1 MKVLGIFRGFPGL
14 GRVVG
19 GVSILETLRDLY
31 GFKVKAISYLQGNEY
46 LKAHGFTVLSDASC
60 FDYCSIGL
68 LPTNRLAKEIN
79 LLIKDFVPDIIII
92 DGEPLMIQSIRI
104 SYPQTK
110 IVALL
115 NPSDVEN
122 EANDPEAMNF
132 FNALYQMADLAIIHG
147 SRVIK
152 TKRAYK
158 NIISIPTIIR
168 NEITKL
174 QRKPNN
180 VIYCILGG
188 GTLNV
193 GTQFLESTVRIG
205 TLCIE
210 AAAVIPEYKFVI
222 LCSCSAVYEALIK
235 HYATSNVLLEKE
247 ITNATEYYKY
257 ASMVITRS
265 GRNTLGEVAY
275 LGIPTITFLSGCEYR
290 QAEQLKNI
298 ESINTDNIYCVSN
311 DISVDCFSEL
321 IRHSICKR
329 YEPTPMNGAELAI
342 NAILSLYRDYSD
354 LRICD
359 SSVWCCELEKTKE
372 LQDSNYRKNE
382 FKRLRSHIFKENIKI
397 VSDSGYYNTS
407 GQWVCLDKNDAISEL
422 YQYELSPRNHTIK
435 YDTMISVI
443 NDDCIDVGIELKK
456 QGLNPI
462 VLDMACEDGPG
473 GGVIGGCYGQ
483 EESLFRRSDL
493 YIHTYKF
500 TKYAQVFGVS
510 ESLEKYPL
518 DRYFGAVYVRNANV
532 FRHRESCGYKLMDN
546 PYKLSFI
553 AVAAIKD
560 PILIDNELS
569 ESDINITCSKIR
581 SIFRISLLN
590 NHDAI
595 VLGAFGCGLFHNPP
609 ISIAYCFDKVLNE
622 PEFHNAFRRVV
633 FAILEDQCSG
643 KEHNKQGN
651 YQPFKEKFCK

>member
-14 GRVVG
+14 GRVIG
-19 GVSILETLRDLY
+19 GVSILETLRDFY

-46 LKAHGFTVLSDASC
+46 LKAHGFTILSDATN

-68 LPTNRLAKEIN
+68 LPTNRLAREIN
-79 LLIKDFVPDIIII
+79 MLIKEFVPDIIII
-92 DGEPLMIQSIRI
+92 DGEPLMMQSIRI
-104 SYPQTK
+104 SYPDTK

-122 EANDPEAMNF
+122 EANDVEAMDF

-147 SRVIK
+147 SRIIK
-152 TKRAYK
+152 TRRAYK

-174 QRKPNN
+174 RRTPIN

-222 LCSCSAVYEALIK
+222 LCSCSDVYEALIQ
-235 HYATSNVLLEKE
+235 HSATSNVVLEKE
-247 ITNATEYYKY
+247 IANATEYYKY

-311 DISVDCFSEL
+311 EITADRFTEL
-321 IRHSICKR
+321 IRHAIGKQ
-329 YEPTPMNGAELAI
+329 YKQTPVNGADLAT
-342 NAILSLYRDYSD
+342 NAILSLYRDYSNLCIYD
-354 LRICD
+354 P
-359 SSVWCCELEKTKE
+359 SAWCFELDNTKQI
-372 LQDSNYRKNE
+372 QDSDYKKHE
-382 FKRLRSHIFKENIKI
+382 FKRLRSHIFKENVKI
-397 VSDSGYYNTS
+397 VSNSGYYNTC
-407 GQWVCLDKNDAISEL
+407 GQWVCLDQTDAISEL
-422 YQYELSPRNHTIK
+422 YQHELSPRNHTIK
-435 YDTMISVI
+435 YDTAISVV
-443 NDDCIDVGIELKK
+443 NDDCIDVGIQLLK
-456 QGLNPI
+456 QGFNPI
-462 VLDMACEDGPG
+462 VLDMACEDAPG

-493 YIHTYKF
+493 YFHTYKF
-500 TKYAQVFGVS
+500 TKYARVFGVS
-510 ESLEKYPL
+510 ESLKKYPL
-518 DRYFGAVYVRNANV
+518 DKYFGAVYVRNANV
-532 FRHRESCGYKLMDN
+532 FRHRESLGYKLMDN

-560 PILIDNELS
+560 PLLIDNKLS
-569 ESDINITCSKIR
+569 ENDINITCSKIR
-581 SIFRISLLN
+581 TIFRISLRN

-595 VLGAFGCGLFHNPP
+595 VLGAFGCGLFQNPP
-609 ISIAYCFDKVLNE
+609 TSIAYCFDKVLNE
-622 PEFHNAFRRVV
+622 PEFHNTFRRVV
-633 FAILEDQCSG
+633 FAILEDSCSK